1 MIRHRIAAFA
11 LLAAASLVSPAQLF
25 AQQGR
30 PDPGLTSLSRP
41 AILKDVGIEQRLGS
55 SVPLDVILQDEQGR
69 PVRLGQYFGKRPV
82 ILVLAY
88 YNCPMLC
95 TQVLNGLVSSMRVLS
110 FDAGKE
116 FEVVTLSFDPRDR
129 PRDAAA
135 KKEPYLREYNRPG
148 AAAGWHFLTGGP
160 GSIDRV
166 ASAVGFRY
174 KWDNDLAQF
183 AHASGV
189 FVLTP
194 DGKLSRYFF
203 GIDYAPRD
211 LRLGLIEASNRRIG
225 NPVDQIL
232 LYCYHYDPKV
242 GKYGAVIMNI
252 VRLAGVGAVLLLS
265 TFLVV
270 MWRRD
275 RRRDAADPRLVRPGH
290 PGEAR

>member
-1 MIRHRIAAFA
+1 MSRLRAAAALSALILAFA
-11 LLAAASLVSPAQLF
+11 APALLRGQAA
-25 AQQGR
+25 R
-30 PDPGLTSLSRP
+30 PDPGLTSMMRP

-55 SVPLDVILQDEQGR
+55 SLPLDVILQDEQGR
-69 PVRLGQYFGKRPV
+69 PVRLGQFFGRRPV

-95 TQVLNGLVSSMRVLS
+95 TQVLNGLVSSMRAIS
-110 FDAGKE
+110 FDAGRE

-160 GSIDRV
+160 GSIERV
-166 ASAVGFRY
+166 ASAVGFRFR
-174 KWDNDLAQF
+174 WDNDLAQF
-183 AHASGV
+183 AHASGI

-194 DGKLSRYFF
+194 DGKVSRYFF
-203 GIDYAPRD
+203 GIEYAPRD
-211 LRLGLIEASNRRIG
+211 LRLGLIEASNRKIG

-252 VRLAGVGAVLLLS
+252 VRLAGAGAVLILS
-265 TFLVV
+265 TFLFV

-275 RRRDAADPRLVRPGH
+275 RRRDSADPRLTRPPR
-290 PGEAR
+290 PGEAH

>member
-1 MIRHRIAAFA
+1 MTRRRGAAVLPAVLLALAAPA
-11 LLAAASLVSPAQLF
+11 LLRAQAA
-25 AQQGR
+25 R
-30 PDPGLTSLSRP
+30 PDPGLTSMMRP

-69 PVRLGQYFGKRPV
+69 PVRLGQYFGSRPV

-95 TQVLNGLVSSMRVLS
+95 TQVLNGLVSSMRALS

-160 GSIDRV
+160 GSIERV
-166 ASAVGFRY
+166 ASAVGFRFR
-174 KWDNDLAQF
+174 WDNDLAQF
-183 AHASGV
+183 AHASGI

-203 GIDYAPRD
+203 GIEYAPRD
-211 LRLGLIEASNRRIG
+211 LRLGLIEASNRKIG

-252 VRLAGVGAVLLLS
+252 VRLAGVGAVLILS
-265 TFLVV
+265 TFLFV
-270 MWRRD
+270 MCRRD
-275 RRRDAADPRLVRPGH
+275 RRRDSADPGLSRPTR
-290 PGEAR
+290 PGEAH

>member
-1 MIRHRIAAFA
+1 MSRRRAAAVLPA
-11 LLAAASLVSPAQLF
+11 LYLALAAPAVLPAQT
-25 AQQGR
+25 AR
-30 PDPGLTSLSRP
+30 PDPGLTSMMRP

-55 SVPLDVILQDEQGR
+55 SLPLDVILQDEQGR
-69 PVRLGQYFGKRPV
+69 PVRLGRYFGARPV

-95 TQVLNGLVSSMRVLS
+95 TQVLNGLVSSMRALS
-110 FDAGKE
+110 FDAGRE

-160 GSIDRV
+160 GSIERV
-166 ASAVGFRY
+166 ASAVGFRFR
-174 KWDNDLAQF
+174 WDNDLAQF
-183 AHASGV
+183 AHASGI

-203 GIDYAPRD
+203 GIEYAPRD
-211 LRLGLIEASNRRIG
+211 LRLGLIEASNRKIG

-252 VRLAGVGAVLLLS
+252 VRLAGVGAVLVLS
-265 TFLVV
+265 TFLFV

-275 RRRDAADPRLVRPGH
+275 RRRDAADPRLTRPPR
-290 PGEAR
+290 PGEAH